1 MELWYSLVI
10 GAVAFAYI
18 QLYIRNARNYFESDK
33 TQSISEIF
41 ASGRDGVRTHALSQ
55 EILSLPR

>member
-18 QLYIRNARNYFESDK
+18 QLYIRNARNYFASDK
-33 TQSISEIF
+33 TQSIRDVF
-41 ASGRDGVRTHALSQ
+41 AVGESGN
-55 EILSLPR
+55 

>member
-18 QLYIRNARNYFESDK
+18 QLYIRNARQYFESDK
-33 TQSISEIF
+33 TQSIRDVF
-41 ASGRDGVRTHALSQ
+41 AFGESGT
-55 EILSLPR
+55 